1 MDSRSL
7 STILCKPLPYLRRFV
22 KICKD
27 VVIEPPLLPLTG
39 ETLPPGSSLSDGARL
54 DVSHRNLWSPLDKVF
69 IDVRVFNPQA
79 ESNWKKTGTSRPAF
93 PVSPSFLGV

>member
-39 ETLPPGSSLSDGARL
+39 ETLPPGSDLSDAMVQEKSSLTAAVLSTSGGIGTEC
-54 DVSHRNLWSPLDKVF
+54 DKLV
-69 IDVRVFNPQA
+69 
-79 ESNWKKTGTSRPAF
+79 K
-93 PVSPSFLGV
+93 